1 MKPTNFR
8 LAFLLLLFIGN
19 LASAH
24 HSTIAIYD
32 ASQRIEITG
41 TITSISWRNPHGR
54 IALDVTDA
62 NGNVEEWEAEVAS
75 ISVLRNRGVR
85 SDVMQVGDVVTIA
98 GQPSRRNQ
106 PIILGTNVLLSSGYE
121 FDFGSGNAYFPEGQ
135 SGNIVGYESPAV
147 DTSAA
152 IAAADGIFRVW
163 STIMSDPAAFPIFKG
178 GYPLNAEGERA
189 LAAWDPNNNALFQ
202 CGTKG
207 TPLIMISPIP
217 MDFVRQGEDI
227 LMRLEEYDARRLIHM
242 SPDAVAPE
250 EHTLFGF
257 SRGRFEGNVLVV
269 ETDHIAEG
277 YFDHM
282 GARQSDQI
290 SIVER
295 FIPNADYSRLDYEL
309 TVNDPVYFSEAFTLS
324 RYFVW
329 YPEMS
334 VHAYEC
340 LERY

>member
-1 MKPTNFR
+1 
-8 LAFLLLLFIGN
+8 
-19 LASAH
+19 
-24 HSTIAIYD
+24 
-32 ASQRIEITG
+32 
-41 TITSISWRNPHGR
+41 
-54 IALDVTDA
+54 
-62 NGNVEEWEAEVAS
+62 
-75 ISVLRNRGVR
+75 
-85 SDVMQVGDVVTIA
+85 
-98 GQPSRRNQ
+98 
-106 PIILGTNVLLSSGYE
+106 
-121 FDFGSGNAYFPEGQ
+121 
-135 SGNIVGYESPAV
+135 
-147 DTSAA
+147 
-152 IAAADGIFRVW
+152 
-163 STIMSDPAAFPIFKG
+163 
-178 GYPLNAEGERA
+178 
-189 LAAWDPNNNALFQ
+189 
-202 CGTKG
+202 
-207 TPLIMISPIP
+207 
-217 MDFVRQGEDI
+217 
-227 LMRLEEYDARRLIHM
+227 MRLEEYDARRLIHM